1 MIKNRCA
8 AYGGN
13 SCVRI
18 GEPLLVATVL
28 LGAVPA
34 AWGQTAPTVTTLPEV
49 SISVPPTVAQKYQL
63 PATTESVTAAQMV
76 ETINVVNTE
85 DALKYLPSLI
95 VRKRNFGDQQAPL
108 ATRTSG
114 LGQSARSLI
123 YADGLLLSTLIG
135 NNNGSASPRWA
146 LVAPEEIERIDV
158 MYGPFSAAYPGNSM
172 GAVVEITTRMPDKF
186 EAGAKV
192 LGAAQNFGLYG
203 TSNTYKSE
211 QISGIVGN
219 RTGIMSWWL
228 SANHLHSETQP
239 LNIIMALRP
248 ATPSAAGA
256 PTTGAFMDFNR
267 LGQPIA
273 VLGAG
278 GLERKNQDNL
288 KAKFALDFTPEWRGA
303 YTVGFFQND
312 ARSTVDTYLRSAAGN
327 PVYSGASLNIGGY
340 NYNLGA
346 GTFSSSNGIY
356 NIDQEHTA
364 QSLSLKSN
372 TQREWDW
379 EAVVSN
385 MRFGLDTTRIP
396 ATALPAAE
404 SGGAGTIQALDGTG
418 WATVDLKGIW
428 RFEGCAP
435 DEFRRACGPL

>member
-1 MIKNRCA
+1 VIKNRCA

-13 SCVRI
+13 SCIGI
-18 GEPLLVATVL
+18 GEPLLAATVL
-28 LGAVPA
+28 LCAAPA
-34 AWGQTAPTVTTLPEV
+34 AWAQTAPAVTTLPEV

-63 PATTESVTAAQMV
+63 PATSESVTAAQMA
-76 ETINVVNTE
+76 ESINVVNTE

-114 LGQSARSLI
+114 LAQSARSLI
-123 YADGLLLSTLIG
+123 YADGFLLSSLIG
-135 NNNGSASPRWA
+135 NNNTSASPRWA

-192 LGAAQNFGLYG
+192 LGAAQNFSLYG

-211 QISGIVGN
+211 QVSGIVGN

-228 SANHLHSETQP
+228 SANHLHTDTQP
-239 LNIIMALRP
+239 LNIITALRP
-248 ATPSAAGA
+248 AAPSAAGT
-256 PTTGAFMDFNR
+256 PTTGAYMDFNR

-303 YTVGFFQND
+303 YIVGFFQNE
-312 ARSTVDTYLRSAAGN
+312 AKSTVDTYLRNAAGN

-340 NYNLGA
+340 NYNIPA
-346 GTFSSSNGIY
+346 SSFSSSSGFY

-372 TQREWDW
+372 MQREWDW

-385 MRFGLDTTRIP
+385 MRFGLDTTRVP
-396 ATALPAAE
+396 TAALPAAE
-404 SGGAGTIQALDGTG
+404 SGGAGTIQALNGTG
-418 WATVDLKGIW
+418 WSTADLKGIW
-428 RFEGCAP
+428 RP
-435 DEFRRACGPL
+435 Q